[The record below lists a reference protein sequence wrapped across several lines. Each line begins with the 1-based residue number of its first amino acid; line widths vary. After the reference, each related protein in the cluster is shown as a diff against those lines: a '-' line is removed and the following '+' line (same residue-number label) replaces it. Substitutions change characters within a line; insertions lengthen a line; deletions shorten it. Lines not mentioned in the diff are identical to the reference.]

1 MIEVEHIVSV
11 RKPEKPDVVMSRMDY
26 VIICQVIER
35 LNEIGM
41 NDDELSFL
49 LGKPNNY
56 VFGFIVKP
64 SDKNRFHED
73 QIDLL
78 PYLLDCPFSRIIVNG
93 TPSGNIH
100 LHHTKEINEDG
111 YKGFSHIIYNENG
124 EGTRVIWKKKQAPKG
139 TTRKTNQSLLA
150 MLKQWV
156 ADGYFNRNQNALEI
170 YKKLK
175 AENVAFP
182 ISELEKCLKVLCG
195 TGQQLL
201 EKESIDGLLMYW
213 NPLRQTD

>member
-11 RKPEKPDVVMSRMDY
+11 RKPEKPDVVMARMDY

-41 NDDELSFL
+41 SDDELSFL

-64 SDKNRFHED
+64 NDKNRFHED

-78 PYLLDCPFSRIIVNG
+78 PYLLDCPFSRILINS
-93 TPSGNIH
+93 TPPGDIH
-100 LHHTKEINEDG
+100 LHYTKKIKEEG
-111 YKGFSHIIYNENG
+111 YKGFSHIIYDMNG
-124 EGTRVIWKKKQAPKG
+124 DGTRIIWKKKQAPKG
-139 TTRKTNQSLLA
+139 TTRKTNEPLLA
-150 MLKQWV
+150 LLKQWI
-156 ADGYFNRNQNALEI
+156 ADGYFDQKQNALEI

-175 AENVAFP
+175 AENVELH
-182 ISELEKCLKVLCG
+182 ISELEKCLKILCRAN
-195 TGQQLL
+195 QQLL
-201 EKESIDGLLMYW
+201 EKDAVDGVLKYW
-213 NPLRQTD
+213 KLHKK